1 MATIRLIN
9 TTKDHS
15 KYASEEKKRAHSI
28 LLLIVTIGRLHCEFE
43 VSGGGKVWLFY
54 VIKGINS
61 NHVGI
66 ISTYLI
72 SRPLLKF
79 QTEIFIESKVFI
91 WYLIWLINLMKQWIF
106 EDFSKSYF
114 ISVNFSTNLMTQLKL
129 NLKISINFYIS
140 LSNCDLKWLKSQKRL
155 SKLLWK
161 LLSQISLGYFLHKST
176 TSVVSNTVKIRIRN

>member
-114 ISVNFSTNLMTQLKL
+114 ISINFSTNLMTQLKL
-129 NLKISINFYIS
+129 NLLLEPIISRYRLIFTS
-140 LSNCDLKWLKSQKRL
+140 LCRTVTLNGSKAKKDFLNCFENCYHR
-155 SKLLWK
+155 
-161 LLSQISLGYFLHKST
+161 YH
-176 TSVVSNTVKIRIRN
+176 